1 MTTANCSS
9 RSLKSLTESQYFRES
24 IMISDSKITKRR
36 KSKFNNYQKIIIL
49 INILDLKNVSLTK
62 ESTLVPET
70 LLGDSMF
77 KTEKLRKSST
87 FDNME
92 HLTFDKEIKDTESS
106 NTILDNI
113 LYQCVSLYNK
123 DVLKGNNN
131 ESQGLE
137 KIKNFIDGPFT
148 EMINNCQNEEACMY
162 YCDTLAAYCTS
173 IFYTY
178 DKQQKK
184 FIFISYFCTLL

>member
-36 KSKFNNYQKIIIL
+36 KN
-49 INILDLKNVSLTK
+49 LKNVSLTK

-123 DVLKGNNN
+123 DVLEGNNN

-178 DKQQKK
+178 DKQ
-184 FIFISYFCTLL
+184 